1 MDFKIFMESRSPSI
15 LVVRWILC
23 RKTVIHDIDVGFD
36 LVDLLADQML
46 AVSVR

>member
-1 MDFKIFMESRSPSI
+1 MDTVP
-15 LVVRWILC
+15 
-23 RKTVIHDIDVGFD
+23 KTVIHDIDVGFD